1 MQYLCVGD
9 WVGLGLVKVRV
20 RHLVVMVW
28 FRVSAW
34 VIHYVCEKIEMSCV
48 VCVRMRTHVCLQ
60 TEETRLFSTLAPL
73 VALPTCNGSGGHMT
87 HSLTL
92 YRAL

>member
-9 WVGLGLVKVRV
+9 WVRLGLVKVRV

-28 FRVSAW
+28 FRVRAW

-48 VCVRMRTHVCLQ
+48 VCVCACARTCVCKQ
-60 TEETRLFSTLAPL
+60 KRQDCLA
-73 VALPTCNGSGGHMT
+73 V
-87 HSLTL
+87 
-92 YRAL
+92 